1 MGFQCILPGG
11 ELIQPGVDVL
21 AGAIKASLANKR
33 YWRVSGTCPHCQQLR
48 DQQAGTDNPLVQAA
62 LSIADLTV
70 RFKRAQLDGER
81 QVRIMHF
88 AHARGFLA
96 PPGSCL
102 LCRDNNLA
110 HHGAAVQVI
119 GKWAQQ
125 HWPAATVKAEMQ
137 VVAPGT
143 PPTMFRPDVSVIG
156 PSGERVACIEY
167 QRTKESFESFKA
179 RDEVRLK
186 EFSEVLWF
194 FHAGTYGKSWDH
206 RDYLADRGRRFFRTW
221 TERENGQLMHEEG
234 ERPMRRQ
241 SRDKG
246 HDLTA
251 CSEASLMRV
260 IDPPD
265 RASRPAPA
273 LINTTLDLGMV
284 TRQSAPT
291 HARGNR
297 NAHSPVLTVTD
308 RVRAAIQAFASKDEF
323 YSVATDALCFASALN
338 RIGTRDVRVWDS
350 ARHETALGIGEIN
363 RALRALR
370 G

>member
-1 MGFQCILPGG
+1 VGFQAILADGSVIAPA
-11 ELIQPGVDVL
+11 VDVL
-21 AGAIKASLANKR
+21 AGVIKASLANER
-33 YWRVSGTCPHCQQLR
+33 YRGVSGTCPHCQQLR

-70 RFKRAQLDGER
+70 RFRRAQLEGD
-81 QVRIMHF
+81 QMVRIMHF

-96 PPGSCL
+96 SPGACM
-102 LCRDNNLA
+102 LCRDSNLA

-119 GKWAQQ
+119 GRWAQQ
-125 HWPAATVKAEMQ
+125 HWPGAMVKAEMQ

-143 PPTMFRPDVSVIG
+143 PPTLFRPDVSVIDAAG
-156 PSGERVACIEY
+156 RRVACIEY

-179 RDEVRLK
+179 RDEARCR
-186 EFSEVLWF
+186 EFGEVLWF
-194 FHAGTYGKSWDH
+194 FHAGAYGKSWDH

-221 TERENGQLMHEEG
+221 TERESGQLMREEG
-234 ERPMRRQ
+234 ERPTRRQ
-241 SRDKG
+241 ARNRD
-246 HDLTA
+246 HDLAA

-265 RASRPAPA
+265 RTSRPAPA

-284 TRQSAPT
+284 SRQATPAQTRS
-291 HARGNR
+291 NR
-297 NAHSPVLTVTD
+297 KAHSPILTVTD
-308 RVRAAIQAFASKDEF
+308 RVRAAVKALAAEDEF
-323 YSVATDALCFASALN
+323 HSPCTTDLLVAQAMHWVNPREVQA
-338 RIGTRDVRVWDS
+338 WDS
-350 ARHETALGIGEIN
+350 ARHATALGIGEIQ